1 MAKKTEQETDKEGF
15 EMGGRL
21 EDRSIVTEM
30 KTAYL
35 DYAMSVIVS
44 RALPDVRDGLKPV
57 HRRIFYAMWKLG
69 LRAGGRYRKSAAVVG
84 EVMAKYHP
92 HGDASIY
99 DALARMAQDFS
110 MRYPLVHGQG
120 NFGSLDG
127 DSPAA
132 MRYTEAKL
140 QSLAEELMWDIEKET
155 VDFQPNYD
163 GEHMEP
169 RVLPAKLP
177 NLLLNG
183 VLGIAVGMATNI
195 PPHNLREICG
205 AILALI
211 DNKDVTIDDLMEH
224 IKGPDMP
231 SGAIAYDIQAIK
243 QAYATG
249 RGGIVFRA
257 HTEIEEMKN
266 GSYQI
271 LVTDVPFQVNKASM
285 LEKIAMLVREKK
297 IEGIRDLRD
306 ESNKDGIRVVIE
318 LKKDAYPRKVLN
330 RLYQMTQMQTTFHVN
345 MVALVDGVQPRLLNL
360 KEMLEEYIKHRKV
373 IVRRRTEFDL
383 ARAKDRAHILEGL
396 VIALTNI
403 DKIIETIK
411 KSKDKEEARVNLMKK
426 FKLSELQAI
435 AILEMRLQQLANLER
450 LKIEQ
455 ELAEK
460 MKLIREL
467 EAVLNS
473 AQKILAVIRK
483 EVEEINEKFGDE
495 RRTEI
500 VKHGVKAFSME
511 DVIPDEETVVMMTRD
526 GYIKRISPD
535 TFKTQKRGGKGVMG
549 LSTKEEDV
557 VDKVFMTSTHTHL
570 LFFTTSGRVFQ
581 MKAYEV
587 PESSRTAKGQAL
599 VNFLHLAPGEEV
611 TSVLSMDRDDDAK
624 FLMMVTKRGTIKKT
638 SLSEFEHVRSNGLIA
653 IKLNQGDRLEWVKPS
668 NGTDEVV
675 LVTHQGMAIRFSEEE
690 VRAMGRVAAG
700 VRGIKLKGEDVIVG
714 MAVVDGTLTE
724 KGSMELLA
732 IMQNGYGKRTNL
744 KEYKLQGRG
753 GQGVKTANITAK
765 TGPIV
770 GMRVINKKDLTDM
783 LIMSAHG
790 QVIRTKMSTV
800 SVLGRAT
807 QGVRIMRFKKEGD
820 NVVSIAV
827 MGEAEGEE

>member
-1 MAKKTEQETDKEGF
+1 
-15 EMGGRL
+15 MGGRL